1 MVRHEATKPWT
12 SATGALAWMMAVLG
26 GAAAIIIYP
35 GVLLLYLFGLA
46 VAELP
51 PDPERSSRA
60 DTIRFLVFAG
70 LPVLAAILVGLRV
83 KRQASVLTTTAA
95 VLWAIALT
103 SALCFA
109 AFAAYRVA
117 WPSLP

>member
-1 MVRHEATKPWT
+1 MSHEATKPWT
-12 SATGALAWMMAVLG
+12 SGTVALEWVMAVLG

-35 GVLLLYLFGLA
+35 GVLMIYLLGLA
-46 VAELP
+46 LAELP
-51 PDPERSSRA
+51 PDPRASSWA
-60 DTIRFLVFAG
+60 DPIRFLVFAG

-83 KRQASVLTTTAA
+83 RRRASVLTTTTA

-103 SALCFA
+103 STLCFA
-109 AFAAYRVA
+109 AFAAYRVT